1 VETDILGALTQ
12 LLLQRL
18 DVGWTF
24 LLLLTRHVSFL
35 LLVPGIGG
43 GFPGITIRYPA
54 AVAFTFAAFSVKNV
68 VPVPPDMGIMT
79 AQLVSEMLLGGL
91 IGLIP
96 LLIVSGAQV
105 AGHIASGTMGLNG
118 AQLVDPTTQ
127 ASLPDLARL
136 YSDLA
141 TLVFLLVGGHYA
153 ALLQLSSLQDTM
165 TPGTFMLSAGGLKAL
180 IDQSAYVFYM
190 GCMIAAPVIVALL
203 LTNFVMA
210 LISKAVPT
218 VNLFI
223 ISFPLT
229 IAVGLGISIIAL
241 PEVVYYLT
249 EQYRRL
255 EHLLLITVA

>member
-1 VETDILGALTQ
+1 
-12 LLLQRL
+12 
-18 DVGWTF
+18 
-24 LLLLTRHVSFL
+24 
-35 LLVPGIGG
+35 
-43 GFPGITIRYPA
+43 
-54 AVAFTFAAFSVKNV
+54 
-68 VPVPPDMGIMT
+68 
-79 AQLVSEMLLGGL
+79 
-91 IGLIP
+91 
-96 LLIVSGAQV
+96 
-105 AGHIASGTMGLNG
+105 
-118 AQLVDPTTQ
+118 
-127 ASLPDLARL
+127 
-136 YSDLA
+136 
-141 TLVFLLVGGHYA
+141 
-153 ALLQLSSLQDTM
+153 
-165 TPGTFMLSAGGLKAL
+165 
-180 IDQSAYVFYM
+180 M